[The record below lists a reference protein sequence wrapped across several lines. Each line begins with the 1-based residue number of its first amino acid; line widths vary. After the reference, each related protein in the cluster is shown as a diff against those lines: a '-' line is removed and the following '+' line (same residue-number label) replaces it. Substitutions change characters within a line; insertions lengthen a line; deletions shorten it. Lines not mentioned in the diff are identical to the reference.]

1 MNSVLTCMVSD
12 QLGPGVRLDE
22 FTSELARRLDG
33 ASAIA
38 VREYERAI
46 TLAFDSLGLGSGDKL
61 LISPLAP
68 AVYAD
73 VLRARGIEPVFC
85 EVDQSTGMLDIDMAE
100 RMVGDASPKAILLDC
115 PLGAADSLDRFVQL
129 ETPIVEDASHGLG
142 AGENSPTI
150 GTIGRYTILSLE
162 PEAVFTTGGGAAVVA
177 RGRAERSALKK
188 AVEVLRPTALL
199 PDMNA
204 ALGLAQI
211 RSLDSYIA
219 RRREVADLFRRS
231 AMRGRHRSL
240 AGSESSVPFA
250 FPVLL
255 DGAAKD
261 VIGYARKKDVEVVWA
276 FAESV
281 MAIADS
287 WDACTAE
294 AFPNASALL
303 LRCVLFP
310 LYPTLTKGD
319 VERISRVLST
329 LP

>member
-1 MNSVLTCMVSD
+1 MNSVLSCMVSD
-12 QLGPGVRLDE
+12 QLGPGVRLNE
-22 FTSELARRLDG
+22 FTSELARRLEG

-46 TLAFDSLGLGSGDKL
+46 ALTFDSLGLGSGDRL

-73 VLRARGIEPVFC
+73 VLLARGIEPVFC
-85 EVDQSTGMLDIDMAE
+85 DVDESTGMLDPDMAE
-100 RMVGDASPKAILLDC
+100 RIVGEVSPKAILLDC
-115 PLGAADSLDRFVQL
+115 PLGATDSLDRFRQL
-129 ETPIVEDASHGLG
+129 EVPIVEDASHGLG
-142 AGENSPTI
+142 AGDTSPTI

-177 RGRAERSALKK
+177 RGRTGRAALKK
-188 AVEVLRPTALL
+188 ALESLRPTALL

-211 RSLDSYIA
+211 RSLDNYIA

-240 AGSESSVPFA
+240 AGPESSVPFA

-287 WDACTAE
+287 WNACTAE
-294 AFPNASALL
+294 VFPNASALL

-310 LYPTLTKGD
+310 LYPTLTRSD